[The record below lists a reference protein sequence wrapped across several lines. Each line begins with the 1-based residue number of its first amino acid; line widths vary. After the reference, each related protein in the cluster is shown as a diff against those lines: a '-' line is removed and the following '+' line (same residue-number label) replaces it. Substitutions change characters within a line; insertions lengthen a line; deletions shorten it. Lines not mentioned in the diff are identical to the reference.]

1 MLPQALLLI
10 PAMAGGS
17 LIQGVCGFGL
27 GIVAT
32 MVLSLVL
39 PVNQAAAVSSLVCLG
54 LTLPMVLRY
63 RRHLRF
69 RKVLIPLLVYS
80 LAATLIIRV
89 SAGWDSAL
97 LKRLFG
103 AFLLGLSLYYFLL
116 SRRVGGKWGP
126 LPSFAAFAFSGAC
139 SGLFAVGGPLM
150 ALYFLSDAD
159 SKEEF
164 LGNTQLL
171 FVLSTV
177 PSFFARVSSGLLML
191 SHLRYILPSLVGV
204 AVGFLL
210 AGTLVHR
217 IDKARLTRLVYAVVG
232 LSGLLY
238 LLGM

>member
-32 MVLSLVL
+32 MVLSLYL

-54 LTLPMVLRY
+54 LTLPMV
-63 RRHLRF
+63 LRF

-126 LPSFAAFAFSGAC
+126 LLSFAAFAFSGAC